1 MSETKFIKFNN
12 GTIVNISEIQRIQK
26 ANWGT
31 LLIIRST
38 GGDTY
43 SVSFV
48 SKEAQEKATELR
60 DSRRICAGLSGL
72 CMGGDLE
79 LEDL

>member
-26 ANWGT
+26 AKWGT
-31 LLIIRST
+31 SLIIRST

-43 SVSFV
+43 TVSFI
-48 SKEAQEKATELR
+48 SKQAQEKAIEQILGALNAEVITIDGVQKE
-60 DSRRICAGLSGL
+60 I
-72 CMGGDLE
+72 E
-79 LEDL
+79 

>member
-12 GTIVNISEIQRIQK
+12 GTIVNISDIQRIQK

-38 GGDTY
+38 CGGTY
-43 SVSFV
+43 SVSFI
-48 SKEAQEKATELR
+48 SEEAQEKA
-60 DSRRICAGLSGL
+60 I
-72 CMGGDLE
+72 
-79 LEDL
+79 

>member
-12 GTIVNISEIQRIQK
+12 GTIVNISDIQRIQK

-38 GGDTY
+38 CGDTY
-43 SVSFV
+43 SVSFI
-48 SKEAQEKATELR
+48 SKEAQEKAIEQILGALNAEVINI
-60 DSRRICAGLSGL
+60 DGVQKEI
-72 CMGGDLE
+72 E
-79 LEDL
+79 

>member
-12 GTIVNISEIQRIQK
+12 GTIVNISDIQRIQK

-38 GGDTY
+38 CGDMY

-48 SKEAQEKATELR
+48 SKEAQEKAIEQILNAMNAEVINI
-60 DSRRICAGLSGL
+60 DGVQKV
-72 CMGGDLE
+72 E
-79 LEDL
+79 

>member
-12 GTIVNISEIQRIQK
+12 GTIVNISDIQRIQK
-26 ANWGT
+26 AKWGT
-31 LLIIRST
+31 ALIIRST

-48 SKEAQEKATELR
+48 SKQAQEKAIEQILNALNAEVITIEGAQK
-60 DSRRICAGLSGL
+60 DI
-72 CMGGDLE
+72 E
-79 LEDL
+79 

>member
-12 GTIVNISEIQRIQK
+12 GTIVNISDIQRIQK
-26 ANWGT
+26 AKWGT
-31 LLIIRST
+31 ALIIRST

-48 SKEAQEKATELR
+48 SKEAQEKAIEQ
-60 DSRRICAGLSGL
+60 ILSALHAEVITIEGAQK
-72 CMGGDLE
+72 DIE
-79 LEDL
+79 

>member
-12 GTIVNISEIQRIQK
+12 GTIVNISDIQRIQK
-26 ANWGT
+26 SKWGT
-31 LLIIRST
+31 SLIIRST

-48 SKEAQEKATELR
+48 SKQAQEKAIEQILTALHAEV
-60 DSRRICAGLSGL
+60 ITIEGVQK
-72 CMGGDLE
+72 E
-79 LEDL
+79 IE

>member
-1 MSETKFIKFNN
+1 MSEKKFIKFNN

-48 SKEAQEKATELR
+48 SKQAQEKAIEQILGALNAEVITIDGVQKE
-60 DSRRICAGLSGL
+60 I
-72 CMGGDLE
+72 E
-79 LEDL
+79 

>member
-12 GTIVNISEIQRIQK
+12 GTIVNISDIQRIQK
-26 ANWGT
+26 SKWRT
-31 LLIIRST
+31 SLIIRST

-48 SKEAQEKATELR
+48 SKQAQEKAIEQILTALHAEV
-60 DSRRICAGLSGL
+60 ITIEGVQK
-72 CMGGDLE
+72 E
-79 LEDL
+79 IE